1 MRGGTNL
8 IFHAEQFFRFSTA
21 HYPPGTVA
29 ARTERLFIS
38 QPTDD
43 KAFRSHRTGNNSI
56 LTSTRRHRA
65 FTRHVDLFTKVLFFL
80 HIVVVTVDLFH
91 RQRLWLSDRFLRN
104 ALQCRYH
111 VFHHRIAVK
120 AGKKLRPGHGFQVI
134 IKVFRTF
141 HKVRQIT
148 RRQRL
153 KRFLHLFLCQIDKVS
168 PDGVTNSA

>member
-8 IFHAEQFFRFSTA
+8 IFHAEQFFRFSSA

-43 KAFRSHRTGNNSI
+43 KAFCSHRTGNNSI